1 MVNPGLDIKV
11 HHESNETIVALT
23 GEIDIHTVEQLTD
36 TVDDALTNAPARLVF
51 DMNGVTFCDSQGL
64 GTLVVLR
71 RAATRSRSVLVLA
84 NLTGFLTRL
93 LHVTGMDEQFVIRD
107 NHAASL
113 DEPGR
118 HD

>member
-1 MVNPGLDIKV
+1 M

-23 GEIDIHTVEQLTD
+23 GEIDIHTVQRLTD
-36 TVDDALTNAPARLVF
+36 TVDDALADAPARLVF

-84 NLTGFLTRL
+84 NLTAFLTRL
-93 LHVTGMDEQFVIRD
+93 LHVTGMDDQFVIRD
-107 NHAASL
+107 AQPATF
-113 DEPGR
+113 DEPSR